1 MADKI
6 AQGAEAVIYTD
17 QSTVTKDRFSKKYR
31 HPELDNKLRKSRTRR
46 EAKILSKL
54 AEAQFPAP
62 LLVSMD
68 DKEMKVHMSHIP
80 GKLVKDMIDSL
91 EDSGDSAGYL
101 KLFNEIGSKVA
112 VLHNMGIV
120 HHDLTTSNMIL
131 HPEKEEVYFIDF
143 GLSFFSDKIEDY
155 AVDLHLL
162 KHAVESRHY
171 KIVDACFDAVV
182 SGYSEKKM
190 DADEVLKRFE
200 KVEKRGRHKS
210 KHA

>member
-6 AQGAEAVIYTD
+6 AQGAEAVIYSD

-31 HPELDNKLRKSRTRR
+31 HPELDSRLRKSRTRR
-46 EAKILSKL
+46 EAKILTKL

-62 LLVSMD
+62 ALVSMD
-68 DKEMKVHMSHIP
+68 DKEMKVYMSHIP
-80 GKLVKDMIDSL
+80 GKLVKDVVDSL
-91 EDSGDSAGYL
+91 EEKGDSAGYL
-101 KLFNEIGSKVA
+101 ALFREIGSKVA
-112 VLHNMGIV
+112 MLHKMGIV

-131 HPEKEEVYFIDF
+131 HPEKKEVYFIDF

-171 KIVDACFDAVV
+171 KIVNDCFDAVIA
-182 SGYSEKKM
+182 GYREKKM
-190 DADEVLKRFE
+190 DADDVLKRLE

-210 KHA
+210 KH

>member
-6 AQGAEAVIYTD
+6 AQGAEAVIYSD

-46 EAKILSKL
+46 EAKILTKL
-54 AEAQFPAP
+54 MDAQFPAP
-62 LLVSMD
+62 ALVSMD

-80 GKLVKDMIDSL
+80 GKLVKEVVDSL
-91 EDSGDSAGYL
+91 EDKGDSAGYL
-101 KLFNEIGSKVA
+101 KLFREIGSKVA
-112 VLHNMGIV
+112 ALHNMGIV

-131 HPEKEEVYFIDF
+131 HPEKEAVYFIDF
-143 GLSFFSDKIEDY
+143 GLSFFSDKTED
-155 AVDLHLL
+155 
-162 KHAVESRHY
+162 AVESRHY

-190 DADEVLKRFE
+190 DADDVLNRLE

-210 KHA
+210 KTSH